1 MLRSQKKSN
10 YEKLLFKSYYCANC
24 QQQKSCD
31 QLAEGKNYCCPC
43 YSQEI
48 LEELEQE
55 GLLISSA
62 QQKLNN
68 YRSGVIACQYSEVEK
83 PRIKYIS
90 YDGNG

>member
-1 MLRSQKKSN
+1 MLKKQKKSN

-24 QQQKSCD
+24 QQKKSCG

-55 GLLISSA
+55 ELLISSA
-62 QQKLNN
+62 QQALNN
-68 YRSGVIACQYSEVEK
+68 YRSGVIACQCSEVER

-90 YDGNG
+90 SDGSG